1 MLSRLESELENI
13 ESADKSSNVTF
24 NESPQKSLFLQ
35 EQIKR
40 LEEQLKNATEQAALE
55 KQNAKV
61 ANTALWKKVKYYII
75 ILSIK
80 KYYTVMLF

>member
-1 MLSRLESELENI
+1 MLSQLESELENI
-13 ESADKSSNVTF
+13 EKADKYSNIKFSS
-24 NESPQKSLFLQ
+24 ESPQKSMFLQ

-61 ANTALWKKVKYYII
+61 ANSALWKKV
-75 ILSIK
+75 IK
-80 KYYTVMLF
+80 CICFFNS